1 MTEPTPTPAPSEAD
15 APEDDAPDTAAPDTA
30 APDTAAPDT
39 AAPDTAGPAVE
50 SPEELPLEGPAAYA
64 PVELDDAQAIAAF
77 AALDETTAAGLEAL
91 LFLAEEPLDVVTLA
105 EHLELGPE
113 DVDAACQGLAIR
125 HRTERRGTEV
135 RRAAGGWR
143 MYSAALARPVLERW
157 ALSGR
162 TGRLTQAALETLAV
176 IAYKQPIGRQEIGEI
191 RGVNADGAVRSLV
204 ARGFVTE
211 VGRADTPGQPVLY
224 GTTTMFLERLGID
237 SLDDLPPLTDF
248 LPEHTA
254 PDEPELGRLKE
265 VRQRLAAGGELSGD
279 ESAREAA
286 TRRFGDVR
294 ARLAV
299 AGAEAPRPAHAED
312 DEDDDVLPPPQVTRD
327 DRRADEAVMDELT
340 DRLESAARSAVDR
353 LRQAVSATEAREAE
367 EAAAAGGADDEDE
380 AAPVQQVEDRGGAG
394 GADRGTEGAEGA
406 RAAGRPEDDRA

>member
-1 MTEPTPTPAPSEAD
+1 VTEPDTTTADLDVDPPEPATSSP
-15 APEDDAPDTAAPDTA
+15 AA
-30 APDTAAPDT
+30 
-39 AAPDTAGPAVE
+39 
-50 SPEELPLEGPAAYA
+50 ELPLDGP
-64 PVELDDAQAIAAF
+64 PVFTPVDLDDAQAIAAL
-77 AALDETTAAGLEAL
+77 AALDAVTAAGLEAL
-91 LFLAEEPLDVVTLA
+91 LFLAEEPLDVLTLA
-105 EHLELGPE
+105 EHLELDPA
-113 DVDAACQGLAIR
+113 DVDAACQGLSLR
-125 HRTERRGTEV
+125 HRNERRGTEV

-143 MYSAALARPVLERW
+143 MYSAALARPILERW

-211 VGRADTPGQPVLY
+211 VGRAETPGQAVLY
-224 GTTTMFLERLGID
+224 GTTTVLLERLGID
-237 SLDDLPPLTDF
+237 SVDELPPLTDF
-248 LPEHTA
+248 LPEHNA

-265 VRQRLAAGGELSGD
+265 VRQRLAAGGELPD
-279 ESAREAA
+279 NEDVRDAA

-299 AGAEAPRPAHAED
+299 AGAEAPVTEAHE

-327 DRRADEAVMDELT
+327 DRRADEAAMDDLT

-353 LRQAVSATEAREAE
+353 LRQAVSATEAREAAD
-367 EAAAAGGADDEDE
+367 AADADADAADAADADAADADES
-380 AAPVQQVEDRGGAG
+380 
-394 GADRGTEGAEGA
+394 
-406 RAAGRPEDDRA
+406 PEDDRG

>member
-1 MTEPTPTPAPSEAD
+1 VTDATDPLPD
-15 APEDDAPDTAAPDTA
+15 APAE
-30 APDTAAPDT
+30 
-39 AAPDTAGPAVE
+39 AGPAVE
-50 SPEELPLEGPAAYA
+50 PALAPDAEPL
-64 PVELDDAQAIAAF
+64 VELELGPDLGAAAFTPVDLEPGAAIAALV
-77 AALDETTAAGLEAL
+77 ALPETTAAGLEAL
-91 LFLAEEPLDVVTLA
+91 LFLADEPIPVLDLA
-105 EHLELGPE
+105 EALELDPA
-113 DVDAACQGLAIR
+113 DTDAACQGLAHR
-125 HRTERRGTEV
+125 HATERRGTEV

-211 VGRADTPGQPVLY
+211 VGRSDAPGQAVLY
-224 GTTTMFLERLGID
+224 GTTTVLLERLGLDAID
-237 SLDDLPPLTDF
+237 QLPPLTDF

-265 VRQRLAAGGELSGD
+265 VRQRLAAGGDLPGPGD
-279 ESAREAA
+279 AREAA
-286 TRRFGDVR
+286 TRRFDVR

-299 AGAEAPRPAHAED
+299 AGAEAPVAPDDGIDPDDAEA
-312 DEDDDVLPPPQVTRD
+312 EEALPPPRVTRD
-327 DRRADEAVMDELT
+327 DRREHERAMDDLT

-353 LRQAVSATEAREAE
+353 LRQAVSATAEREEGERDDAEPTDADAARGDGEPTDAD
-367 EAAAAGGADDEDE
+367 AADADGVDADEGDAAGDDPTGDTDLADDREQ
-380 AAPVQQVEDRGGAG
+380 ARG
-394 GADRGTEGAEGA
+394 
-406 RAAGRPEDDRA
+406 

>member
-1 MTEPTPTPAPSEAD
+1 VTDASDPLHD
-15 APEDDAPDTAAPDTA
+15 APITDPAVEPSVEPDSGPAVGPAVELD
-30 APDTAAPDT
+30 
-39 AAPDTAGPAVE
+39 AGPAVE
-50 SPEELPLEGPAAYA
+50 LDGPDLVAAAFTPVDLEPGA
-64 PVELDDAQAIAAF
+64 AIAAL
-77 AALDETTAAGLEAL
+77 AALPEATAAGLEAL
-91 LFLAEEPLDVVTLA
+91 LFLADEPVPVLDLA
-105 EHLELGPE
+105 DALELDPA
-113 DVDAACQGLAIR
+113 DTDAACQGLAHR
-125 HRTERRGTEV
+125 HATERRGTEV

-211 VGRADTPGQPVLY
+211 VGRSDAPGQAVLY
-224 GTTTMFLERLGID
+224 GTTTVLLERLGLDAID
-237 SLDDLPPLTDF
+237 QLPPLTDF

-265 VRQRLAAGGELSGD
+265 VRRRLAAGGDLPGPGD
-279 ESAREAA
+279 AREAA
-286 TRRFGDVR
+286 TRRFDVR

-299 AGAEAPRPAHAED
+299 AGAETPVAPDGIDPDDAEA
-312 DEDDDVLPPPQVTRD
+312 EEALPPPRVTRD
-327 DRRADEAVMDELT
+327 DRREHERAMDDLT

-353 LRQAVSATEAREAE
+353 LRQAVSATAEREDAGGE
-367 EAAAAGGADDEDE
+367 DGDRTADDGVDGEGVDTDAVDVDGVDTDGVDAAGDDPTGDTDLADDREQ
-380 AAPVQQVEDRGGAG
+380 ARG
-394 GADRGTEGAEGA
+394 
-406 RAAGRPEDDRA
+406 

>member
-1 MTEPTPTPAPSEAD
+1 VTDDHTAEAPTEGTPPEGAPIEQAPIEEAPIEQ
-15 APEDDAPDTAAPDTA
+15 APETL
-30 APDTAAPDT
+30 
-39 AAPDTAGPAVE
+39 AVQF
-50 SPEELPLEGPAAYA
+50 A
-64 PVELDDAQAIAAF
+64 PVELEPGDAIAAL
-77 AALDETTAAGLEAL
+77 AAMPEVTAAGLEAL
-91 LFLAEEPLDVVTLA
+91 LFLADEPLPVLDLA
-105 EHLELGPE
+105 EALELDPA
-113 DVDAACQGLAIR
+113 DVDAACQGLAHR
-125 HRTERRGTEV
+125 HQRERRGTEV

-211 VGRADTPGQPVLY
+211 VGRSDAPGQAVLY
-224 GTTTMFLERLGID
+224 GTTTTLLERLGLD
-237 SLDDLPPLTDF
+237 SLDQLPPLTDF

-265 VRQRLAAGGELSGD
+265 VRQRLAAGGDLAGPD
-279 ESAREAA
+279 DAREAA

-299 AGAEAPRPAHAED
+299 AGAEAPTED
-312 DEDDDVLPPPQVTRD
+312 DEADPADAEAAEALPPPKVTRD
-327 DRRADEAVMDELT
+327 DRRDDESAMDDLT

-353 LRQAVSATEAREAE
+353 LRQAVQATAERE
-367 EAAAAGGADDEDE
+367 DEDTPDATDEQETTGASE
-380 AAPVQQVEDRGGAG
+380 AVDPSAPSGDAGAEVEVDRG
-394 GADRGTEGAEGA
+394 
-406 RAAGRPEDDRA
+406 

>member
-1 MTEPTPTPAPSEAD
+1 VTDDHTAEAPTEGTPPEGAPIEQAPIEEAPIEQ
-15 APEDDAPDTAAPDTA
+15 APETL
-30 APDTAAPDT
+30 
-39 AAPDTAGPAVE
+39 AV
-50 SPEELPLEGPAAYA
+50 PFA
-64 PVELDDAQAIAAF
+64 PVELEPGDAIAAL
-77 AALDETTAAGLEAL
+77 AALPEVTAAGLEAL
-91 LFLAEEPLDVVTLA
+91 LFLADEPLPVLDLA
-105 EHLELGPE
+105 EALELEPA
-113 DVDAACQGLAIR
+113 DVDAACQGLAHR
-125 HRTERRGTEV
+125 HQRERRGTEV

-211 VGRADTPGQPVLY
+211 VGRSDAPGQAVLY
-224 GTTTMFLERLGID
+224 GTTTTLLERLGLD
-237 SLDDLPPLTDF
+237 SLDQLPPLTDF

-265 VRQRLAAGGELSGD
+265 VRQRLAAGGDLAGPD
-279 ESAREAA
+279 DAREAA

-299 AGAEAPRPAHAED
+299 AGAEAPTRD
-312 DEDDDVLPPPQVTRD
+312 DEADPADAEAAEALPPPKVTRD
-327 DRRADEAVMDELT
+327 DRRDDESAMDDLT

-353 LRQAVSATEAREAE
+353 LRQAVQATAERE
-367 EAAAAGGADDEDE
+367 DEDTPDATDEQETTGASE
-380 AAPVQQVEDRGGAG
+380 AVDPSAPSGDAGAEVEVDRG
-394 GADRGTEGAEGA
+394 
-406 RAAGRPEDDRA
+406 

>member
-1 MTEPTPTPAPSEAD
+1 VTDDHTAEAPTEGTPPEGAPIEQAPIEEAPIEQ
-15 APEDDAPDTAAPDTA
+15 APETL
-30 APDTAAPDT
+30 
-39 AAPDTAGPAVE
+39 AV
-50 SPEELPLEGPAAYA
+50 PFA
-64 PVELDDAQAIAAF
+64 PVELEPGDAIAAL
-77 AALDETTAAGLEAL
+77 AALPEVTAAGLEAL
-91 LFLAEEPLDVVTLA
+91 LFLADEPLPVLDLA
-105 EHLELGPE
+105 EALELDPA
-113 DVDAACQGLAIR
+113 DVDAACQGLAHR
-125 HRTERRGTEV
+125 HQRERRGTEV

-211 VGRADTPGQPVLY
+211 VGRSDAPGQAVLY
-224 GTTTMFLERLGID
+224 GTTTTLLERLGLD
-237 SLDDLPPLTDF
+237 SLDQLPPLTDF

-265 VRQRLAAGGELSGD
+265 VRQRLAAGGDLAGPD
-279 ESAREAA
+279 DAREAA

-299 AGAEAPRPAHAED
+299 AGAEAPTGD
-312 DEDDDVLPPPQVTRD
+312 DEADPADAEAAEALPPPKVTRD
-327 DRRADEAVMDELT
+327 DRRDDESAMDDLT

-353 LRQAVSATEAREAE
+353 LRQAVQATAERE
-367 EAAAAGGADDEDE
+367 DEDTPDATDEQETTGASE
-380 AAPVQQVEDRGGAG
+380 AVDPSAPSGDAGAEVEVDRG
-394 GADRGTEGAEGA
+394 
-406 RAAGRPEDDRA
+406 